1 MEDEKQKLKYIKEE
15 LTCHQ
20 YDYYNT
26 MTFRL
31 ILVEI
36 CSYLGRCAN
45 TYLHRQTRSV
55 LKGEFR
61 KISNMYDAIKK
72 ADKPEMESYRKHVI
86 SSLDTVLQILEM

>member
-1 MEDEKQKLKYIKEE
+1 MEAEKQKLKYIKDE
-15 LTCHQ
+15 LTYHR

-45 TYLHRQTRSV
+45 AYLHQQTRSV

-61 KISNMYDAIKK
+61 KISDMYDRIKN
-72 ADKPEMESYRKHVI
+72 ADRPEMESYRKHVI
-86 SSLDTVLQILEM
+86 SSLDTVLQTLES